1 MRFLIVLIVIAGL
14 IIGWFKIKENRKGR
28 QDRQWVSQL
37 APLVGKFTGGSPDK
51 KTTGAQPDEAAFFQ
65 LLFFFHKAEES
76 GVDMNFTSTP
86 PDEESTPWVDM
97 SAKLDAA
104 CKELNVPPLNATVKE
119 SLKANYAEAK
129 KLHILDDL
137 DNLLALERG
146 EPATVKL
153 PGWEKDKAVVAH
165 IISPLYAPEAA
176 QNLGNLQIIPASVR
190 DAMDEKLTP
199 SIIERARR
207 FQSANIITRETFDKI
222 YLMLQP
228 AK

>member
-1 MRFLIVLIVIAGL
+1 MRFFLVLLVITGL

-37 APLVGKFTGGSPDK
+37 VPLIGNFTGGSPDK
-51 KTTGAQPDEAAFFQ
+51 KTTGAQPDEAAFYQ
-65 LLFFFHKAEES
+65 LLYFFYDSEQK
-76 GVDMNFTSTP
+76 GVDMNFTSSP
-86 PDEESTPWVDM
+86 PDEASTPWVDL

-104 CKELNVPPLNATVKE
+104 CKELNVPPLNSVVKE

-129 KLHILDDL
+129 RLHILDDL
-137 DNLLALERG
+137 DNTLSLERG

-153 PGWEKDKAVVAH
+153 PGWEKDKAVLGH

-176 QNLGNLQIIPASVR
+176 QSLANLKLMPASVR

-199 SIIERARR
+199 SMLDRARR
-207 FQSANIITRETFDKI
+207 FQSTNIITRETFDKI

-228 AK
+228 PK